1 MSQYDLDGRVIFIT
15 GGATGI
21 GKATA
26 EECAANGAH
35 VVISG
40 SRIARLDPVVEESS
54 ANGGTIRAVQSDVT
68 SSDDIAKAIA
78 FTVEEFGR
86 LDGAFN
92 SAGVAQNFSNLAGEL
107 TEEEWDR
114 VISINLKGL
123 WLSMKYQIAQ
133 MLAQGDGGSIVNASS
148 VAGLVGSRVGLAYS
162 ASKHGVIG
170 LTKSAALEQA
180 QTGIRVNAIC
190 PGWVETPMT
199 KPITDANP
207 EFLEMLISRHP
218 IGRVGRSPEISG
230 LVAWL
235 LSDASSFMTGAA
247 IPMDGG
253 LQLNSKK
260 ADATRATA
268 EKVHF
273 VPHT

>member
-1 MSQYDLDGRVIFIT
+1 MSQYDLDGRVVFVT

-26 EECAANGAH
+26 QECAANGAR

-40 SRIARLDPVVEESS
+40 SRMSRLEPVAEEISAR
-54 ANGGTIRAVQSDVT
+54 GGTVRAVQCDVT
-68 SSDDIAKAIA
+68 RSEDIARAVA
-78 FTVEEFGR
+78 FTVEAFGR

-92 SAGVAQNFSNLAGEL
+92 SAGIAQNLSDPSSAL
-107 TEEEWDR
+107 TEEEWDS
-114 VISINLKGL
+114 VIAINLKGV
-123 WLSMKYQIAQ
+123 WLSMKHQIAQ
-133 MLAQGDGGSIVNASS
+133 MLEQGDGGSIVNASS
-148 VAGLVGSRVGLAYS
+148 VAGLVGTRVGLAYS
-162 ASKHGVIG
+162 ASKHGVTG

-180 QTGIRVNAIC
+180 QTGIRINAVC

-207 EFLEMLISRHP
+207 DFLQLLISRHP
-218 IGRVGRSPEISG
+218 IGRVGQAPEISG

-253 LQLNSKK
+253 L
-260 ADATRATA
+260 TA
-268 EKVHF
+268 Q
-273 VPHT
+273 

>member
-1 MSQYDLDGRVIFIT
+1 
-15 GGATGI
+15 
-21 GKATA
+21 
-26 EECAANGAH
+26 
-35 VVISG
+35 
-40 SRIARLDPVVEESS
+40 
-54 ANGGTIRAVQSDVT
+54 
-68 SSDDIAKAIA
+68 
-78 FTVEEFGR
+78 
-86 LDGAFN
+86 
-92 SAGVAQNFSNLAGEL
+92 
-107 TEEEWDR
+107 
-114 VISINLKGL
+114 
-123 WLSMKYQIAQ
+123 MKYQIAQ
-133 MLAQGDGGSIVNASS
+133 ILAQGDGGSIVNASS

-180 QTGIRVNAIC
+180 QADIRVNAIC

-253 LQLNSKK
+253 LTGQ
-260 ADATRATA
+260 
-268 EKVHF
+268 
-273 VPHT
+273 

>member
-1 MSQYDLDGRVIFIT
+1 MSKYDLDGRVIFIT

-26 EECAANGAH
+26 EECAANGAR

-40 SRIARLDPVVEESS
+40 SRQARLEPVVESIS
-54 ANGGTIRAVQSDVT
+54 ANGGTVRAVRCDVT
-68 SSDDIAKAIA
+68 HSEDIARAVA

-92 SAGVAQNFSNLAGEL
+92 SAGVAQTPSDPTGEL
-107 TEEEWDR
+107 TEDDWDR
-114 VISINLKGL
+114 VISINLKGV
-123 WLSMKYQIAQ
+123 WLSMKHQIAQ

-162 ASKHGVIG
+162 ASKHGVTG

-180 QTGIRVNAIC
+180 QTGIRVNAVC

-207 EFLEMLISRHP
+207 EFLELLISRHP
-218 IGRVGRSPEISG
+218 IGRVGQAHEISG

-253 LQLNSKK
+253 L
-260 ADATRATA
+260 TA
-268 EKVHF
+268 Q
-273 VPHT
+273 

>member
-40 SRIARLDPVVEESS
+40 SRMARLEPVVEEI
-54 ANGGTIRAVQSDVT
+54 AAKGGTIRAVQCDVT
-68 SSDDIAKAIA
+68 RSDDVAHAIS
-78 FTVEEFGR
+78 FTVEKFGR

-92 SAGVAQNFSNLAGEL
+92 SAGVAQNFDPTGEL

-114 VISINLKGL
+114 VIAINLTGL
-123 WLSMKYQIAQ
+123 WLSMKHQIAQ

-148 VAGLVGSRVGLAYS
+148 VAGLVGTRVGLAYS
-162 ASKHGVIG
+162 ASKHGVTG
-170 LTKSAALEQA
+170 LTKSAAIEQA
-180 QTGIRVNAIC
+180 QTGIRVNAVC

-199 KPITDANP
+199 NPITEANP
-207 EFLEMLISRHP
+207 DFLELLIARHP
-218 IGRVGRSPEISG
+218 IGRVGQAHEISG
-230 LVAWL
+230 LVSWL

-253 LQLNSKK
+253 L
-260 ADATRATA
+260 TA
-268 EKVHF
+268 Q
-273 VPHT
+273 

>member
-1 MSQYDLDGRVIFIT
+1 MSQYDLGGRVIFIT
-15 GGATGI
+15 GAATGI
-21 GKATA
+21 GRAAA

-35 VVISG
+35 VVVSG
-40 SRIARLDPVVEESS
+40 SRMARLEPVVEEIRSS
-54 ANGGTIRAVQSDVT
+54 GGTIRAVQCDV
-68 SSDDIAKAIA
+68 SRADEIAQAVA
-78 FTVEEFGR
+78 FTVEQFGR

-92 SAGVAQNFSNLAGEL
+92 SAGVAQNFTSPPTEL

-114 VISINLKGL
+114 VIAINLKGL

-133 MLAQGDGGSIVNASS
+133 MLAQGEGGSIVNASS

-162 ASKHGVIG
+162 ASKHGVTG
-170 LTKSAALEQA
+170 LTRSAALEQA
-180 QTGIRVNAIC
+180 QTGIRINAVC

-207 EFLEMLISRHP
+207 DFLELLIARHP
-218 IGRVGRSPEISG
+218 IGRVGQVGEISG

-253 LQLNSKK
+253 L
-260 ADATRATA
+260 TA
-268 EKVHF
+268 Q
-273 VPHT
+273 

>member
-1 MSQYDLDGRVIFIT
+1 M
-15 GGATGI
+15 
-21 GKATA
+21 
-26 EECAANGAH
+26 
-35 VVISG
+35 
-40 SRIARLDPVVEESS
+40 ARLEPVVEEI
-54 ANGGTIRAVQSDVT
+54 AAKGGTIRAVQCDVT
-68 SSDDIAKAIA
+68 NSDDVAQAIS

-86 LDGAFN
+86 LDGAF
-92 SAGVAQNFSNLAGEL
+92 AQNFTIPASEL

-162 ASKHGVIG
+162 ASKHGVTG
-170 LTKSAALEQA
+170 LTRSAALEQA
-180 QTGIRVNAIC
+180 QTGIRVNAVC

-199 KPITDANP
+199 NPITDANP
-207 EFLEMLISRHP
+207 EFLDMLISRHP
-218 IGRVGRSPEISG
+218 IGRVGRPPEISG

-253 LQLNSKK
+253 L
-260 ADATRATA
+260 TA
-268 EKVHF
+268 Q
-273 VPHT
+273 